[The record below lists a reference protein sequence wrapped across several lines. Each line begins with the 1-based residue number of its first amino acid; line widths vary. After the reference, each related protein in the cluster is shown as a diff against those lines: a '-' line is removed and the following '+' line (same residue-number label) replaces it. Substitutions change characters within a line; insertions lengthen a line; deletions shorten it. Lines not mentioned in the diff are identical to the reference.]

1 MTIKVNSDNLI
12 FLNNLN
18 SASDRLA
25 TAMSRLSTGA
35 RIQYAGDDA
44 AGFMISK
51 GLEVKQRGLNTANNN
66 IQMAM
71 SLLGIAEGSIQ
82 TMLSPL
88 YRIRD
93 LALQSSNGFYSEE
106 ERKAMQ
112 MEVDSLFAEITRT
125 KDTTEFNG
133 TKLFIKS

>member
-25 TAMSRLSTGA
+25 TAMSRLSTGIRVKNA
-35 RIQYAGDDA
+35 ADDA

-66 IQMAM
+66 IQMAFV
-71 SLLGIAEGSIQ
+71 Q
-82 TMLSPL
+82 TDILNLKITYKRDMDL
-88 YRIRD
+88 YMR
-93 LALQSSNGFYSEE
+93 LQRYF
-106 ERKAMQ
+106 
-112 MEVDSLFAEITRT
+112 
-125 KDTTEFNG
+125 FN
-133 TKLFIKS
+133 

>member
-1 MTIKVNSDNLI
+1 MTIKVNSENLI

-25 TAMSRLSTGA
+25 TAMARLSSGA
-35 RIQYAGDDA
+35 RIQNAGDDA

-51 GLEVKQRGLNTANNN
+51 GLEVSQRGLSTANNN
-66 IQMAM
+66 IQMGM

-93 LALQSSNGFYSEE
+93 LALQ
-106 ERKAMQ
+106 
-112 MEVDSLFAEITRT
+112 
-125 KDTTEFNG
+125 
-133 TKLFIKS
+133 